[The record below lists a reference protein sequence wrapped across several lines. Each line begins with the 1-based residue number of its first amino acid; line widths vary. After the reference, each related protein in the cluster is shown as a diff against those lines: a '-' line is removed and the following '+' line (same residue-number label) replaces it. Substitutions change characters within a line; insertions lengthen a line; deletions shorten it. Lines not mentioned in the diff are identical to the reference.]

1 MLILNYILD
10 ITEGGYKKLNDKQ
23 KIKILII
30 LSCILVL
37 ATLNF
42 IVNYKEESVPHS
54 SWIYIDNINT
64 PSIFAEATQEID
76 FFTAIGSIYESK
88 EYNGY
93 IYTQSDLLMAKEYR
107 LYTTDKE
114 KLFEK
119 IYEGENFEKSILI
132 PIEK

>member
-10 ITEGGYKKLNDKQ
+10 ITEGRYKKLNDKQ

-76 FFTAIGSIYESK
+76 FFTAIDSIYESK
-88 EYNGY
+88 EYNDY

-119 IYEGENFEKSILI
+119 IYEEENFEKSILI